1 MEIAKTFINSQLY
14 IFYPFTDVVGVG
26 AFVLGNKLKCLS
38 FSLSELCVFFI
49 SNLQYQGFTKMNNF
63 FLTKSPQIFDVFKI
77 GSYMFQLS
85 HNYVSL
91 L

>member
-1 MEIAKTFINSQLY
+1 MLVILFVRAMCFLHLE
-14 IFYPFTDVVGVG
+14 FTV
-26 AFVLGNKLKCLS
+26 S
-38 FSLSELCVFFI
+38 
-49 SNLQYQGFTKMNNF
+49 GFHKNEQF